1 MKIWSILEQNLLSLH
16 PLRTTLGIE
25 EGVEKVFMG
34 VIRPEQSP
42 ESYCV
47 RGEAKNLI
55 SLKTDEI
62 VHRLWLPRM
71 T

>member
-42 ESYCV
+42 ESY
-47 RGEAKNLI
+47 
-55 SLKTDEI
+55 
-62 VHRLWLPRM
+62 
-71 T
+71 